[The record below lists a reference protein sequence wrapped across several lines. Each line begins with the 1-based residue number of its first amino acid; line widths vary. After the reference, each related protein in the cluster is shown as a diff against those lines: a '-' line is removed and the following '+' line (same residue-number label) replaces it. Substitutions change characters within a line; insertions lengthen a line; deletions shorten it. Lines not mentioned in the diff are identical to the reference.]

1 MPLDNTSYVPKREGP
16 NNSPGDRTLL
26 KYELFTKVGQF
37 SSQLLNKY
45 FQFFGDIEFKRTS
58 KCPYIR
64 IPKYVYIKRTGLSQN
79 KSSNS

>member
-45 FQFFGDIEFKRTS
+45 VQFFGDI
-58 KCPYIR
+58 YR
-64 IPKYVYIKRTGLSQN
+64 I
-79 KSSNS
+79 